1 MLARR
6 QRQFWPRGGRAEPA
20 TTGLADVVKNKPQYG
35 DILRSF
41 TGGWSLLV
49 VEYSSVRVSV
59 ISVTFLVRGDRGRPF

>member
-35 DILRSF
+35 DILQSSTVRRQNSRSIPRN
-41 TGGWSLLV
+41 S
-49 VEYSSVRVSV
+49 
-59 ISVTFLVRGDRGRPF
+59 DRSR